1 MRRTAPVL
9 VRAAAVAVLA
19 PTVLGLTGCGLL
31 SRDAEGGGTSS
42 AAQEQGPQEEGQ
54 GGSEVSSSG
63 GESVVGEVAADVQDR
78 HPQGHLLTASAV
90 QVRDR
95 SIAVDVALVNGST
108 GEIQMGS
115 NRLHLVDDAGNAYE
129 FSPPTQNADLL
140 VAPGAELTGTLVFL
154 GVLDPE
160 ATSLTMLANVNDPE
174 QAVDLEDRDNQG
186 RYPELVL
193 DGLPLP

>member
-42 AAQEQGPQEEGQ
+42 AAQEQGS

-95 SIAVDVALVNGST
+95 SIAVEIALVNGST
-108 GEIQMGS
+108 REIQMNS
-115 NRLHLVDDAGNAYE
+115 NRLHLLDDVGNAYE
-129 FSPPTQNADLL
+129 FSPPTQNEDLR
-140 VAPGAELTGTLVFL
+140 VAPGAELSGTLVFL
-154 GVLDPE
+154 GVLDPS

-186 RYPELVL
+186 SYPELVL